1 MSSRVRGRQSS
12 SQRAICRSIHSRGGS
27 GRMILP
33 AVHLSVISSADT
45 SLNSTAESA
54 ALIACCA
61 AADRRSGSEAN
72 QIRVQVSSR

>member
-1 MSSRVRGRQSS
+1 
-12 SQRAICRSIHSRGGS
+12 
-27 GRMILP
+27 MILP

-54 ALIACCA
+54 ASIACCA